1 MPLSNPNPTP
11 RSLPLIEAAVGKWI
25 IVDVGARGGVSP
37 VWGPMKPHADFV
49 CFDPDP
55 AECERLEQEGMRF
68 IPAALDAVPGARTL
82 HLTRSPWCHGFEV
95 INRDAKRFPN
105 WVNNE
110 PIGSMT
116 VQTTT
121 LDIALQD
128 VPPPHFV
135 KIDTEGSELDVLR
148 GGDKTLAHCLGVMV
162 ELWFGTK
169 DALPPWMVDRH
180 LRRAGFR
187 LYDIAVQRYPRNT
200 MPVGHLRDDGSAP
213 PQFRDHGQVMTGD
226 ALYFRDPLVDSS
238 YPWTTHHLLHLIGL
252 LDLWGYQD
260 AALELAFKERAWLG
274 CNIDVDALIASLV
287 PPIGDRIVSFED
299 YWRRSAGQ
307 FGESHLAEGVAPKLE
322 MPR

>member
-1 MPLSNPNPTP
+1 MPLANPNPSP
-11 RSLPLIEAAVGKWI
+11 RSLGMIAEHAGPWM

-37 VWGPMKPHADFV
+37 VWEPMKPHAKFV
-49 CFDPDP
+49 GFDPDP
-55 AECERLEQEGMRF
+55 EECKRLEQDGQTF
-68 IPAALDAVPGARTL
+68 IPAALDSVPGARTL
-82 HLTRSPWCHGFEV
+82 HLTRSPWCHGFIP
-95 INRDAKRFPN
+95 INTDAYRFPN

-110 PIGSMT
+110 P
-116 VQTTT
+116 VDEVFVKTTT
-121 LDIALQD
+121 LDLAMQD
-128 VPPPHFV
+128 FPRVDFV

-148 GGDKTLAHCLGVMV
+148 GGDKTLEHCLGVMV

-169 DALPPWMVDRH
+169 DALPPWMVDCH

-187 LYDIAVQRYPRNT
+187 FYDIAVQRYPRNT

-213 PQFRDHGQVMTGD
+213 PQFREHGQVMTGD
-226 ALYFRDPLVDSS
+226 ALYFRDPLADTSC
-238 YPWTTHHLLHLIGL
+238 PWTTDSLLHLIGL

-287 PPIGDRIVSFED
+287 PPIGGRVVSFED
-299 YWRRSAGQ
+299 YWKRSAGQ
-307 FGESHLAEGVAPKLE
+307 FGESHLAEGVRPKLE